1 MKRIKYID
9 ILRGWAVLLMVFWHM
24 TEALISDSIRLTS
37 FFDISQFI
45 GGLVAP
51 MFLFSSG
58 ASHSI
63 IILKKRESFIKFTP
77 NFRKRIIRIFQIL
90 IIAYLLHLPENN
102 LLEVIITRQ
111 GSSYINFIN
120 MDVLQLIA
128 VSLLLLQIL
137 FLIIKNNKIYFYIVG
152 IIGVITILL
161 TPYIWQINFSDFLPV
176 ELASCLNNKTGSLF
190 PIFPWLSYV
199 FFGAMV
205 MQFVMEKGEEN
216 TIKKM
221 LILGFIIILL
231 GLVPQLLN
239 LKSTPNYDFWQTSPN
254 IFLIKFGIVLV
265 FLSIFYFMDK
275 FKNYEMKYFG
285 VFGKESLFIY
295 VVHLLMIYGHN
306 FYTLQTNFG
315 RKLNWF
321 ELFIAYFIMIIFL
334 RYLGIYWGVIKDK
347 FKRIRVSKV

>member
-24 TEALISDSIRLTS
+24 TEALISDSIRLTF

-63 IILKKRESFIKFTP
+63 IILKKRESFIRITP
-77 NFRKRIIRIFQIL
+77 ALRKRIIRILQIL
-90 IIAYLLHLPENN
+90 LIAYLLHLPENN
-102 LLEVIITRQ
+102 LLEVIISRK
-111 GSSYINFIN
+111 GSSYISFIN

-128 VSLLLLQIL
+128 VSLLFLQIL

-152 IIGVITILL
+152 VVGVTTILL
-161 TPYIWQINFSDFLPV
+161 TPYIWQINFNDFLPI
-176 ELASCLNNKTGSLF
+176 ELASSFNNKTGSLF

-205 MQFVMEKGEEN
+205 MQLIMEKGEEK

-221 LILGFIIILL
+221 LFLGLIIILT
-231 GLVPQLLN
+231 GLVPQLMN
-239 LKSTPNYDFWQTSPN
+239 LKSTPYYDFWQTSPN

-275 FKNYEMKYFG
+275 YKNYEMKYFG

-295 VVHLLMIYGHN
+295 VVHLLLIYGHN

-315 RKLNWF
+315 RKLNWL

-347 FKRIRVSKV
+347 FRRISVSKA